1 MENNSLHVGQNGEAA
16 AKKHLQNQGY
26 EIIANNW
33 RFKKYEVDLIAKKD
47 QTLVF
52 VEVKTRKNNSH
63 GEPEVFVT
71 KKKQKFLIAAAH
83 EFMTQNSLTLESRFD
98 IIAII
103 NLGQKITHLEGAF
116 VPTIQNH

>member
-1 MENNSLHVGQNGEAA
+1 MENNSLQVGRNGEAA
-16 AKKHLQNQGY
+16 ASKYLQNLGY
-26 EIIANNW
+26 EIIAINW
-33 RFKKYEVDLIAKKD
+33 RFRKFEVDIIAQKD

-71 KKKQKFLIAAAH
+71 LKKQKFLIAAAH
-83 EFMTQNSLTLESRFD
+83 QFMTQNSLNLESRFD

-103 NLGQKITHLEGAF
+103 SLDQKITHLKGAF
-116 VPTIQNH
+116 VPTIQHH